1 MKNFNK
7 FVKVINIQDNP
18 KRKTTWRKFSFIA
31 KTRAPLHVAS
41 IES

>member
-1 MKNFNK
+1 MKNFKK
-7 FVKVINIQDNP
+7 FVKVIDIQDDP
-18 KRKTTWRKFSFIA
+18 KQKTTWRKFSFIV